1 MTDSRAG
8 TRGDALPPT
17 WRPVS
22 GRRFYPPCGVRRP
35 GSVLLLVLLSGLAV
49 AWLGDRLAPLPTVSG
64 AQSAGTPSWRMLAMF
79 AGVLPVLSLHSR
91 MAGLEAVG
99 TTRFH
104 RGRALRLTALWV
116 ASMVVFLGVCAAFV
130 EGRVLEVM
138 AGALPGWTGLGLLS
152 GRLLGWR
159 QGWILPALVLLLVG
173 YWSVQDG
180 SGGYPWWDF
189 TRSPV
194 VEKPLGLGI
203 SVGLLAV
210 GMMAYWMTPWRLRS
224 LLRRTRL

>member
-1 MTDSRAG
+1 MSDSRAG
-8 TRGDALPPT
+8 TRVDALLLA
-17 WRPVS
+17 WRSGP

-35 GSVLLLVLLSGLAV
+35 GSVLLLVLFSGLAV
-49 AWLGDRLAPLPTVSG
+49 VWLGDRVAPLPTVAS
-64 AQSAGTPSWRMLAMF
+64 AQAAGTPSWRMLAMF

-91 MAGLEAVG
+91 MAELEAVG

-104 RGRALRLTALWV
+104 RRRALRLTTLW
-116 ASMVVFLGVCAAFV
+116 ATSMVAFLGICAVSA

-159 QGWILPALVLLLVG
+159 QGWILPALVLCAVG
-173 YWSVQDG
+173 YWGVQDG
-180 SGGYPWWDF
+180 TGSYPWWDF

-194 VEKPLGLGI
+194 VDRPMGLGI
-203 SVGLLAV
+203 SLGLLAAGV
-210 GMMAYWMTPWRLRS
+210 MAYWTTPWRLRR
-224 LLRRTRL
+224 LLRRL